1 MRRYIRPLLIIFLII
16 AIDQLIKIWIK
27 ANLYLGDEIPLISD
41 KFVIHFTENNGMAF
55 GFEFGGYYGKLILSL
70 FRIVAVSFIGYA
82 LFRLIRQRYAQ
93 GLIICVSMIL
103 AGAIGN
109 IIDSTFYGV
118 AYGYAD
124 LFYGRVVDMF
134 YAPLFTGVFPDW
146 MPLWA
151 GEEFLFFRPVFN
163 FADAS
168 ISVGVFVIL
177 LFQKTFFREPLPI
190 VLTTNDE
197 VEEE

>member
-82 LFRLIRQRYAQ
+82 LFRLIRQRYPQ

>member
-27 ANLYLGDEIPLISD
+27 ANLYIGDEIPLISD

-109 IIDSTFYGV
+109 IIDYTFYGV

-177 LFQKTFFREPLPI
+177 VFQKTFFREPLPI